1 MAIRFFTEEIHFQL
15 ADPRKTTSWI
25 NKSIKKEKTRLIAL
39 GVIFC
44 SDEYLF
50 QLNIQYLNHKTLTDI
65 ITFDY
70 SEAPKL
76 INGEIY
82 ISIERVKD
90 NATKFKKSFDEE
102 LHRVIIHGVLHLIG
116 YNDKTPREKSTMRKK
131 EEAYLS
137 LR

>member
-15 ADPRKTTSWI
+15 ADPRKTTFWI